1 MTVAAMDALP
11 VPDGFVRLVAA
22 ARLNGEPDLVAAM
35 LDDGQAPWGEG
46 RHEPPEISNLRR
58 YVVDLRLRI
67 GGESA
72 ALTTFGKAAYLDL
85 GWSRRTQT
93 GWESEICWQA
103 SSAAPLFPVFSGW
116 LTIGPDELRID
127 GFYAPPG
134 GAMGLVADRML
145 LHVAANATARWVLS
159 EIGRAARHTV
169 LVKLD
174 GADETASANRVGV
187 STDG

>member
-11 VPDGFVRLVAA
+11 VPDGFVRLVSS
-22 ARLNGEPDLVAAM
+22 ARLNAEPDLVAAM
-35 LDDGQAPWGEG
+35 LDDGQAPWAEG
-46 RHEPPEISNLRR
+46 GNEPLEISSLRR
-58 YVVDLRLRI
+58 YGLDLRLRV

-72 ALTTFGKAAYLDL
+72 AISTFGKAAYLDL
-85 GWSRRTQT
+85 GRSRRTQT
-93 GWESEICWQA
+93 GWESEIGWQA

-134 GAMGLVADRML
+134 GAMGLVADRVL

-159 EIGRAARHTV
+159 EIGRAAQ
-169 LVKLD
+169 D
-174 GADETASANRVGV
+174 AAAQ
-187 STDG
+187 